1 MNTGSHNSGLSE
13 TETLSRG
20 VFIMGKE
27 DRGFISVTNSINE
40 VKNLFVGNE
49 IPQEGEVLELVVV
62 KSKTTDDSCAL
73 VLKLRSVQ
81 D

>member
-1 MNTGSHNSGLSE
+1 M
-13 TETLSRG
+13 R
-20 VFIMGKE
+20 KE

-81 D
+81 N

>member
-1 MNTGSHNSGLSE
+1 MK
-13 TETLSRG
+13 
-20 VFIMGKE
+20 KE

-40 VKNLFVGNE
+40 VQNLFLGNE

-62 KSKTTDDSCAL
+62 KSETTDDSCAL

-81 D
+81 K

>member
-1 MNTGSHNSGLSE
+1 MK
-13 TETLSRG
+13 
-20 VFIMGKE
+20 KE

-40 VKNLFVGNE
+40 VKNLFLGNE

-62 KSKTTDDSCAL
+62 KSETTDDSCAL

-81 D
+81 K